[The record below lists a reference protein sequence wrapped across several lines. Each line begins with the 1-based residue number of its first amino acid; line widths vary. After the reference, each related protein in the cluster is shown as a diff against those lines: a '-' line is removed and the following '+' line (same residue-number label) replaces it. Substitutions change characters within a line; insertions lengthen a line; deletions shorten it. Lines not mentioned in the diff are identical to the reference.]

1 MVKCLFNFQ
10 NTYLQQVPKFM
21 KRYYEIDLKHF
32 VTSSSVKPSPE
43 NLLLSCNPPKS
54 NLYMSN
60 KIPLIRQ
67 LQVTY

>member
-1 MVKCLFNFQ
+1 MVKCHFNFQ

-43 NLLLSCNPPKS
+43 NFFCPATLQKVTCRCPIRSHLLDS
-54 NLYMSN
+54 Y
-60 KIPLIRQ
+60 R
-67 LQVTY
+67 